1 MGKNAVLQIT
11 LRATGSED
19 RRVCNSEK
27 RTIGQHTWD
36 TNVRIFATIDADPG
50 ANKSAIIRAIS
61 YSPAT
66 ARDYFIS
73 FPKIHPQNI
82 TIFQPLPNG
91 GPLIH
96 DILMMLF
103 MTIEPFDI

>member
-66 ARDYFIS
+66 TRDHSIS
-73 FPKIHPQNI
+73 PQNSSSKYHNLS
-82 TIFQPLPNG
+82 TFAKWR
-91 GPLIH
+91 
-96 DILMMLF
+96 
-103 MTIEPFDI
+103 TFDS